1 MEASQ
6 REHSRV
12 VMKVHPSREEK
23 SSRKK
28 DLWHTSSWL
37 NDGMK
42 HTHTHTH
49 KHTHTHTD
57 THTHIHTDTHTNTHT
72 HTQKHTHSYTQ
83 RHTHSDTQT
92 YITGNHLTAVI
103 IVRSLKTAL
112 SEISP
117 FTEHI
122 WLTLCMCPFEKQCKL
137 S

>member
-42 HTHTHTH
+42 QTHTHRHTHSGLSDRQKHTHTHTH
-49 KHTHTHTD
+49 
-57 THTHIHTDTHTNTHT
+57 T
-72 HTQKHTHSYTQ
+72 HTQASPKCDAHCKMPVALQHTE
-83 RHTHSDTQT
+83 RHTQT
-92 YITGNHLTAVI
+92 NAHAHI
-103 IVRSLKTAL
+103 KTLML
-112 SEISP
+112 SVLGSNGA
-117 FTEHI
+117 
-122 WLTLCMCPFEKQCKL
+122 
-137 S
+137 